1 MLMTFL
7 EAEYESVVYRV
18 HATLIHLM
26 RDIGIQRSECKSVKL
41 TQVIE
46 FIGNLFDSKNLTIGI
61 TLSRKAEILSE
72 LEKWHYKNKCTQKQ
86 LKSLIGKLQ
95 FVWGQSRMTVHV
107 TTPVRDE
114 GQER

>member
-1 MLMTFL
+1 MNYVDDFL
-7 EAEYESVVYRV
+7 GAEYESVVYRV

-72 LEKWHYKNKCTQKQ
+72 LEKGHYKNKCTQKQ

-95 FVWGQSRMTVHV
+95 FVSSG
-107 TTPVRDE
+107 VRA
-114 GQER
+114 G